1 MDGTKYLTLI
11 YRGAAGVGISRKY
24 RRMLEKKF
32 KKDKDPMAE
41 IKRASE
47 SVYQQLNQKKVD
59 RETHDL
65 VSAMYYLVGISLH
78 REYGWGPTR
87 IMRVYEHIDQELA
100 KWQDGS
106 ADAGRFREIL
116 EEEVGIKLAIQ

>member
-1 MDGTKYLTLI
+1 M
-11 YRGAAGVGISRKY
+11 GISRKY
-24 RRMLEKKF
+24 RRMLEKKCRR
-32 KKDKDPMAE
+32 DKDPMAE

-47 SVYQQLNQKKVD
+47 EVYNKLNQNKID

-78 REYGWGPTR
+78 REYGWGSTR

-100 KWQDGS
+100 AWQDGS
-106 ADAGRFREIL
+106 ADAARFRQIL
-116 EEEVGIKLAIQ
+116 EDETGIRLAIQ

>member
-1 MDGTKYLTLI
+1 M
-11 YRGAAGVGISRKY
+11 GIGRKY
-24 RRMLEKKF
+24 RRMMEKKMRRE
-32 KKDKDPMAE
+32 KNPMAE

-47 SVYQQLNQKKVD
+47 EVYERLNKREID

-78 REYGWGPTR
+78 REYGWGSTR

-106 ADAGRFREIL
+106 ADAKRFREIL